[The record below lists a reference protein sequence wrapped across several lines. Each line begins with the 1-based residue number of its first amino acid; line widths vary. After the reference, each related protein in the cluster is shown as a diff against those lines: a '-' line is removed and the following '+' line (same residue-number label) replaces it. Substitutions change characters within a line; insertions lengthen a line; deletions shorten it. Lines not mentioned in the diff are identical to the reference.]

1 MLLMTRMEIYDDNEN
16 DIFIGQKN
24 SMSHWTEYEFFVR
37 VVELG
42 SLSKAAEA
50 MGLSNPSAS
59 RHLAALERRL
69 GARLIERSTRR
80 LFVTDVG
87 QDFYRCCKRALDD
100 MQEAVEAVNATTSN
114 PVGVLRVTAS
124 LSLSMQHIAPL
135 LPAFAQRYPN
145 IRVEVV
151 AANRYYDIID
161 NNIDVALRTRES
173 EPDSSLVI
181 RSLATTRRVLAVSPA
196 YLDRH
201 GAPRHPRELAEHR
214 LLLYTYHD
222 PDSLT
227 FQRGDEAVTIP
238 TKPMLEAN
246 DGQVLRVAGVQG
258 LGIMVQPMYVI
269 YDDLVA
275 DRLIPVM
282 TDWKLPPMSVNIV
295 YQHRRLVPAKTRAF
309 IDFLVEDFQRQ
320 DYERRWASMMAGRAD
335 RVAP

>member
-16 DIFIGQKN
+16 YIFTSRKDHT
-24 SMSHWTEYEFFVR
+24 MDHWTEYEFFVR

-42 SLSKAAEA
+42 SLSKAAES

-59 RHLAALERRL
+59 RQLAALERRL

-87 QDFYRCCKRALDD
+87 QDFYRRCKGALDD
-100 MQEAVEAVNATTSN
+100 MQEAVEAVNVTTSN

-124 LSLSMQHIAPL
+124 LSLSLQHIAPL
-135 LPAFAQRYPN
+135 LPEFAQRYPN
-145 IRVEVV
+145 LRVEVV

-181 RSLATTRRVLAVSPA
+181 RSLATTRRVLAASPA
-196 YLDRH
+196 YLDRY
-201 GAPRHPRELAEHR
+201 GAPGDPHALAKHP
-214 LLLYTYHD
+214 LLLYTHHD
-222 PDSLT
+222 PDTLT
-227 FQRGDEAVTIP
+227 FERGDERVTIP
-238 TKPMLEAN
+238 TKAKLEAN
-246 DGQVLRVAGVQG
+246 DGQILRVASVQG
-258 LGIMVQPMYVI
+258 LGIVVQPVYVI

-275 DRLIPVM
+275 GRLVPLM
-282 TDWKLPPMSVNIV
+282 TDWKLPTMSVNIV

-309 IDFLVEDFQRQ
+309 IDFLIEDFERQ
-320 DYERRWASMMAGRAD
+320 DYQRRWNSMTSGQTAL
-335 RVAP
+335 